1 MLTAGVWFP
10 VLPPSCKRAHLI
22 KIFSLPHRSPS
33 GLQAASATF
42 LTNRRICFWSL
53 CGARAEGCR
62 VHRRCAVLLC
72 TPAPRALLEQNY
84 NFDSRMRWC
93 TTGGINRCSKKKK
106 SYPGLMVVR
115 PPQPLFISSGESC
128 IASAALFALWERELL
143 KQQIR
148 ANGRGEAV

>member
-10 VLPPSCKRAHLI
+10 VLPPSCKCAHLI

-72 TPAPRALLEQNY
+72 TPAPGALLEQNY

-93 TTGGINRCSKKKK
+93 TTGGINRCSKKKNHILA
-106 SYPGLMVVR
+106 SWWFAHHSRSLF
-115 PPQPLFISSGESC
+115 PLESPVLLLQLSLLC
-128 IASAALFALWERELL
+128 GRE
-143 KQQIR
+143 
-148 ANGRGEAV
+148 NY